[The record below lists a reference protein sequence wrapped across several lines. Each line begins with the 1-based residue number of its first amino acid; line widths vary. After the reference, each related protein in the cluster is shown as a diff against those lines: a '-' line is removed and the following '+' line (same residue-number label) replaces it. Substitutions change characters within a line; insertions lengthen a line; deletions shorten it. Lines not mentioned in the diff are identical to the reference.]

1 MCVLHAHIF
10 KTIFYLSIA
19 ACEKKPKRMAKLRTA
34 NLLGALAMEI
44 AGRLERRGRRHPNET
59 SSAAAAL
66 NVIGFYE
73 GCSNGALSRAL
84 GLSHTA
90 TVRLV
95 DKLEAAGLVVSE
107 PGADKRVVAL
117 RLTELGRE
125 RARADVRERCVL
137 LADVVELLTPAQR
150 QSLDEVLE
158 VLLKS
163 MVRAAQDADH
173 ICRLCDGEAC
183 PPEQCPV
190 HQKAVALEAA

>member
-1 MCVLHAHIF
+1 M
-10 KTIFYLSIA
+10 S
-19 ACEKKPKRMAKLRTA
+19 KLRIA

-44 AGRLERRGRRHPNET
+44 ADRLERHGQKHPNET

-95 DKLEAAGLVVSE
+95 DKLEAADLVVSE
-107 PGADKRVVAL
+107 PGADKRAVAL
-117 RLTELGRE
+117 RLTDLGRE
-125 RARADVRERCVL
+125 RTRAAVHARCVL
-137 LADVVELLTPAQR
+137 LGDVVDLLTPSQ
-150 QSLDEVLE
+150 QKHLDEILE
-158 VLLKS
+158 TLLKS
-163 MVRAAQDADH
+163 MVKAAQDADH
-173 ICRLCDGEAC
+173 ICRLCDGEEC

-190 HQKAVALEAA
+190 HQRAVALDAA

>member
-1 MCVLHAHIF
+1 
-10 KTIFYLSIA
+10 
-19 ACEKKPKRMAKLRTA
+19 MAKLRTA

-44 AGRLERRGRRHPNET
+44 AGRLERHGRRHPNET

-95 DKLEAAGLVVSE
+95 DKLEAADLVVSE

-125 RARADVRERCVL
+125 RAHAGVHERCVL
-137 LADVVELLTPAQR
+137 LGDVVDLLTPAQR
-150 QSLDEVLE
+150 QSLDEILE

>member
-1 MCVLHAHIF
+1 
-10 KTIFYLSIA
+10 
-19 ACEKKPKRMAKLRTA
+19 MAKLRTA

-44 AGRLERRGRRHPNET
+44 SGRLERHGRRHPNET

-95 DKLEAAGLVVSE
+95 DKLEAANLVVSA
-107 PGADKRVVAL
+107 PGADKRTVAL
-117 RLTELGRE
+117 RLTERGRD
-125 RARADVRERCVL
+125 RARAAVRERCVR
-137 LADVVELLTPAQR
+137 LADAVDLLTPAQR

-158 VLLKS
+158 VLLRA
-163 MVRAAQDADH
+163 MVEAAQDADH